1 MIGIRLDGLRLFL
14 KSIFENSYSIQNELP
29 YYLNILLHSLLIFL
43 SLIIINK
50 TLKIDKKY
58 NLFF

>member
-29 YYLNILLHSLLIFL
+29 YYLNILLHSLLFL